1 MARIRTMKPEYW
13 GDEKLAPLAPIHR
26 LVFLGLIS
34 QADDAGRLLDS
45 VRYID
50 GLLFSR
56 TDDQSCAESLIVLSE
71 IEVIERGCTASG
83 QPVIQI
89 TNWTRHQ
96 KIEKPNLKGALPP
109 IARRKRRSG
118 ATNGTSE
125 IADLIPDESGNGRG
139 GVGEESENGSP
150 ESRRTD
156 LGPTTFDLGPTTNDL
171 RAGTVARAPGDA
183 SPDFDGYTPTEA
195 QTARAAELHVD
206 LDSTLRTW
214 RAKRKAK
221 GARPVDLAADFDGW
235 LEDQP
240 GFTRNGSNGN
250 GAVHA
255 ETPSGPARVAPYV
268 PPPEPEVSPEQ
279 RAEIARLAAEKRAA
293 LRGDATPE
301 PRKRRSQLTREQQ
314 LSAAARMAKGEEP

>member
-45 VRYID
+45 VRYLD

-56 TDDQSCAESLIVLSE
+56 TDDQSCAESLVVLNE
-71 IEVIERGCTASG
+71 LEVIERGCTASG

-89 TNWTRHQ
+89 TNWARHQ

-109 IARRKRRSG
+109 IARPKRRKS
-118 ATNGTSE
+118 ATNGRPE
-125 IADLIPDESGNGRG
+125 IADLLPDTSENDRG
-139 GVGEESENGSP
+139 GVGDESGNGSP

-156 LGPTTFDLGPTTNDL
+156 LGPTTFDLGPTTDDL
-171 RAGTVARAPGDA
+171 RAGTVARAPGEA
-183 SPDFDGYTPTEA
+183 SLDFDGYTPTEA
-195 QTARAAELHVD
+195 QRARAAELHVD
-206 LDSTLRTW
+206 LDHALRKW
-214 RAKRKAK
+214 RANRKAN
-221 GARPVDLAADFDGW
+221 GRTPVDLAADFDGW

-240 GFTRNGSNGN
+240 GFTRNGANGN
-250 GAVHA
+250 GAVHG
-255 ETPSGPARVAPYV
+255 EPPPGPVRVAPYV

-293 LRGDATPE
+293 LKGDATPE
-301 PRKRRSQLTREQQ
+301 PRKRRALSRDEQL
-314 LSAAARMAKGEEP
+314 AAVARIKAGEEP